1 MPTLTSASC
10 AMILALA
17 ACLASGHAGAQVRI
31 GLSAPLTGPD
41 AAFGQGLRLG
51 AEQAVADLNRAGGV
65 NGQRLV
71 LVVADDAGDG
81 KQGLAVAQRFATER
95 VGLVVGP
102 FHAGVAGLA
111 LPAYADAGIVAILP
125 GSGFPGLTAK
135 GLWNVFRAMP
145 NDGEQAA
152 AAAAYLLR
160 RHPGQRIGLVHDKS
174 PFGRGLAEE
183 VGRLLKAQGQSEV
196 AFETLPRGER
206 DAGALVA
213 RLKRAR
219 VEAVYFGGLGP
230 EAALLLRGLRE
241 AGLNVPLVG
250 TDGLADPAFPQAAGP
265 AAEGTVM
272 TLTPEPRKLPDPK
285 GARGPRTPEADAV
298 AARAYA
304 AVEVLRQGVEGA
316 RTAEARAVAAYLR
329 QGVTVRTFLGEIAFD
344 GKGDLRADPRR
355 PAFGLQVWRRTP
367 DGRIDYAGN
376 DADAP

>member
-1 MPTLTSASC
+1 MPALPSASR
-10 AMILALA
+10 AAILALA
-17 ACLASGHAGAQVRI
+17 ACLACGHAEAQVRI

-102 FHAGVAGLA
+102 FNAGAAGLA

-135 GLWNVFRAMP
+135 GLWNVFRTVP

-183 VGRLLKAQGQSEV
+183 VARLLKAQGQPEV

-219 VEAVYFGGLGP
+219 VEAVYFGGLGA

-250 TDGLADPAFPQAAGP
+250 SDGLADPAFPQAAGP

-272 TLTPEPRKLPDPK
+272 TLSPEPRKLPDPK
-285 GARGPRTPEADAV
+285 GARVPRTPEADAV

-316 RTAEARAVAAYLR
+316 RTPEARAVAAYLR
-329 QGVTVRTFLGEIAFD
+329 QGGTVRTLLGEVAFD
-344 GKGDLRADPRR
+344 GKGDLRVDPRR